1 VIYIS
6 LFLLS
11 VSTISAEE
19 FYNKGLYEKA
29 LEEFRKYESAG
40 ISNPNLYL
48 NIGNCHYRIG
58 EYGKALLN
66 YRKGWFLAPNDPNI
80 SHNISLFAEN
90 KENPNPFLSL
100 FAGFIGRIS
109 LRSFSYLLIFS
120 FSLLIILISIRLIQS
135 VRPLRFPSNPLL
147 FLAGIVFV
155 FSLIGFGVW
164 WGRVQSK
171 WVVTIESSIAY
182 SGPGE
187 QFKELMKMDE
197 AEEGYLIR
205 ESSGW
210 WLIQLHSGEGGWV
223 DSSSVAR
230 VLP

>member
-1 VIYIS
+1 MIYIN

-11 VSTISAEE
+11 VSTTSAEE

-29 LEEFRKYESAG
+29 LEEYRKYESAG

-66 YRKGWFLAPNDPNI
+66 YRKGWFLAPNDPNVR
-80 SHNISLFAEN
+80 HNISLFTKNE
-90 KENPNPFLSL
+90 ENPNPFISL
-100 FAGFIGRIS
+100 FAGFIDRIS

-120 FSLLIILISIRLIQS
+120 FSLLIIIISIRLIQS

-147 FLAGIVFV
+147 FLAGIVFI

-171 WVVTIESSIAY
+171 WVVVTKSDIAY

-187 QFKELMKMDE
+187 QFKELMKIDE

-210 WLIQLHSGEGGWV
+210 WLTQLHSGEGGWV
-223 DSSSVAR
+223 DSTSVVR
-230 VLP
+230 VLQ

>member
-1 VIYIS
+1 MIYIS

-19 FYNKGLYEKA
+19 FYKKGLYEKA

-48 NIGNCHYRIG
+48 NIGNCYYRIG

-80 SHNISLFAEN
+80 SHNISLFTEN
-90 KENPNPFLSL
+90 EENPNPFISL
-100 FAGFIGRIS
+100 IAGVIDRIS
-109 LRSFSYLLIFS
+109 LRKFSYLLIFS
-120 FSLLIILISIRLIQS
+120 FTLLIILISIRLIQS
-135 VRPLRFPSNPLL
+135 IRPLRFPTNPLL
-147 FLAGIVFV
+147 FLTGIVFI

-223 DSSSVAR
+223 DSTSVVR